1 MRSGAVPARGGTAK
15 VSASKIIIDSKRTS
29 GTEMCQR
36 FFRGKTDSAEEN
48 SSVRNSSQIG
58 NLNSELYKQKTL
70 VNIQFTRV
78 FGTPDWIRTSGLQS
92 RSYQAVNAGALMPQG
107 FQWFRTNAEGKW
119 SKAGS
124 HCAAMAPGFFR
135 IIENSSQIVV
145 KGLKSCAP

>member
-1 MRSGAVPARGGTAK
+1 MVRSGAVPARGGTAK

-58 NLNSELYKQKTL
+58 NFNSVLFKQKTL
-70 VNIQFTRV
+70 VNIRFTRV

-92 RSYQAVNAGALMPQG
+92 RSLTRYP
-107 FQWFRTNAEGKW
+107 T
-119 SKAGS
+119 
-124 HCAAMAPGFFR
+124 APRAR
-135 IIENSSQIVV
+135 IKTV
-145 KGLKSCAP
+145 

>member
-15 VSASKIIIDSKRTS
+15 LSASKIIIDSKRTS

-36 FFRGKTDSAEEN
+36 FFRGKADSAEEN

-70 VNIQFTRV
+70 VNIQFTRA

-92 RSYQAVNAGALMPQG
+92 RSLTRYP
-107 FQWFRTNAEGKW
+107 T
-119 SKAGS
+119 
-124 HCAAMAPGFFR
+124 APRAR
-135 IIENSSQIVV
+135 IKTV
-145 KGLKSCAP
+145 